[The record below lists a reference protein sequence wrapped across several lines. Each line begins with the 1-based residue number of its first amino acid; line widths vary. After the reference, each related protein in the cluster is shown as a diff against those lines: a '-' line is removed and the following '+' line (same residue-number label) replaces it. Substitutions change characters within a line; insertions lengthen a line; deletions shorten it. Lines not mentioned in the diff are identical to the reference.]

1 MKIIFGILGVVL
13 SFSSVFG
20 NMPNVCEN
28 CQDVPMVNYEYDD
41 VYNYN
46 DYENEDI
53 CETYDGDSLIDTD
66 ASTGVDSYTLVSG
79 LFQTQ
84 YFQTYYFSRL
94 GQNIGKNKKDSCGF
108 VAFGMLLSYWDTY
121 WDDGIIPEKY
131 EAKETLFQEYIDIP
145 SITRT
150 KFPESKAPGIKQED
164 SSIYDADQTT
174 YYNNISVN
182 GEKFFHF
189 KLMDLFQNNIRSF
202 PYDSKSGKYNYT
214 LSYIDYKNFYR
225 YYFKDYLG
233 LSSGYIIDGVDL
245 RPSSTIRAQVI
256 DLVKQ
261 GIPVRLSVKEKF
273 ESNIGH
279 CVIAYD
285 YDEKTDKLYCNFG
298 WGSGTTHTTIEDQ
311 GYTYYNSYTYIRF
324 FTDHVHSDNYVYTDS
339 AGIER
344 SLCPCNLVMPNSIEC
359 HGDYALD
366 VCPTFK
372 WGTLITEKWFEGLY
386 HEFSILDKNRYVVF
400 TRQVRGNQYTLTP
413 EEWKQVI
420 ELTGTDYY
428 VYIGIGEEV
437 DDWGDSEP
445 EGYWDDFYY
454 SKLFKEPTEYAKKV
468 QVKPY
473 EWGFEGRYWFTNEGK
488 KETVLT
494 KNDLTINTDRLRC
507 GYIENSYVVLSPRRE
522 NAGEAY
528 LEMNFD
534 KPVYAFMYSVCLWS
548 KYEKLD
554 GIAVIF
560 VKNANGD
567 WVQKVDFLNDIKLK
581 IRGQGLDRYVLQCPE
596 GTYGI
601 RIYCTATA
609 EGTTNSGRLCFDDLV
624 FCTNPNDTQ
633 FITLTYPKTTKPT
646 TT

>member
-1 MKIIFGILGVVL
+1 MKIIFSVLGVLV

-20 NMPNVCEN
+20 SVPKVYEN
-28 CQDVPMVNYEYDD
+28 GQDEPVVNYEYDD
-41 VYNYN
+41 IYRDDVYGE
-46 DYENEDI
+46 DDVYENEEVNQTSGKDRLS
-53 CETYDGDSLIDTD
+53 YSDM
-66 ASTGVDSYTLVSG
+66 STGSNSHTSFSG
-79 LFQTQ
+79 LYQTQ
-84 YFQTYYFSRL
+84 YYQTYYFSRL
-94 GQNIGKNKKDSCGF
+94 GLNIGDNVKGSCGF
-108 VAFGMLLSYWDTY
+108 VATGMLLSYWDTY

-131 EAKETLFQEYIDIP
+131 EAKATLYNEYIDVAGLANK
-145 SITRT
+145 TN
-150 KFPESKAPGIKQED
+150 EAPGIIQEKGISFD
-164 SSIYDADQTT
+164 ETT

-182 GEKFFHF
+182 GETYFHF
-189 KLMDLFQNNIRSF
+189 KLMDLFQNNISSF
-202 PYDSKSGKYNYT
+202 PYDSKECEYDYGLGY
-214 LSYIDYKNFYR
+214 LDYKKFYQ

-233 LSSGYIIDGVDL
+233 LSSDYIIGGVDA
-245 RPSSTIRAQVI
+245 RPSATIRAQVV

-261 GIPVRLSVKEKF
+261 GIPVRLSIKKTSD
-273 ESNIGH
+273 SNSGH

-298 WGSGTTHTTIEDQ
+298 WGRDSAHVTIEEK
-311 GYTYYNSYTYIRF
+311 GYDYYNSYTYIRL
-324 FTDHVHSDNYVYTDS
+324 FTDHVHSDNYVFTHS
-339 AGIER
+339 VGNER
-344 SLCPCNLVMPNSIEC
+344 YFCPCNSAIPHSI
-359 HGDYALD
+359 GFVDYYTLD
-366 VCPTFK
+366 VCPTFA
-372 WGTLITEKWFEGLY
+372 WGTLVTEKWFNIY
-386 HEFSILDKNRYVVF
+386 HEFSILDRDRHAVF
-400 TRQVRGNQYTLTP
+400 TKQVRGNQYTLTP
-413 EEWKQVI
+413 EEWKQTI
-420 ELTGTDYY
+420 ELTGTDFY
-428 VYIGIGEEV
+428 VYIGIGSDV
-437 DDWGDSEP
+437 EP
-445 EGYWDDFYY
+445 YWDDFYC

-473 EWGFEGRYWFTNEGK
+473 EWGFEERYWFSNEGIRD
-488 KETVLT
+488 TSLT
-494 KNDLTINTDRLRC
+494 KKDLTVNTRRLRC
-507 GYIENSYVVLSPRRE
+507 GYIKDSYVVLSPRRE
-522 NAGEAY
+522 NAGEAF

-554 GIAVIF
+554 GTAVIF
-560 VKNANGD
+560 VKNADGD